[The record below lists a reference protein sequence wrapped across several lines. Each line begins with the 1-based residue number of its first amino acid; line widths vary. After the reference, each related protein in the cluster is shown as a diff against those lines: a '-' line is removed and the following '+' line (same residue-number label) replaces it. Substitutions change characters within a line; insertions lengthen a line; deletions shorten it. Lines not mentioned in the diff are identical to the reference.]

1 MSEEATLEPTEIAET
16 EVVTTDVQESQV
28 AEGQEPA
35 KATESQIN
43 ASEQTIL
50 ANILRREK
58 ETLDGGDPFVFESDE
73 EHEIYEKYTDGKLK
87 PGKAEAKEEKEDDSK
102 EESEKEPE
110 AKAETPQEINDL
122 LKLTGAKDQKDLVK
136 KVKDLANVVS
146 TSKKEYEST
155 KQKASEY
162 ETKVKNETALW
173 SDFNAGKPD
182 ALKYALDNYGVV
194 PKGKAESSVKTVD
207 SSEYLIDKA
216 GFLDD
221 ETAGQVNG
229 LFKKMQSQLEET
241 QTALQNNQTQLKK
254 LQGER
259 ETEQSQ
265 NIKERADRGV
275 LNDVY
280 EMAQEFKE
288 LKDLPELKK
297 HVKDYLEGNNSD
309 ELFTGTI
316 GKLGQVMEES
326 RKSGEKISLK
336 TAFKLLK
343 AENSDLLISEAE
355 QNGRKKAFTEHQPSN
370 NLSTIQKGGESSMFR
385 NYTDDQI
392 AKMED
397 DPSTIPNELY
407 DDNFDPLPKEKMS
420 KKLWK
425 MFGYR

>member
-16 EVVTTDVQESQV
+16 EVVTTEVQESQV
-28 AEGQEPA
+28 AEGQEPV

-58 ETLDGGDPFVFESDE
+58 DTLDGGDPFEFESDE
-73 EHEIYEKYTDGKLK
+73 ELAIYEKYTDGKLK
-87 PGKAEAKEEKEDDSK
+87 PGKAEAKEEKEEESK
-102 EESEKEPE
+102 EESKKESE
-110 AKAETPQEINDL
+110 EQAETPKEINDL

-155 KQKASEY
+155 KQKASDY

-173 SDFNAGKPD
+173 ADFKAGNPV

-194 PKGKAESSVKTVD
+194 PKGKTESSVKTDD
-207 SSEYLIDKA
+207 SGEYLIDKS

-229 LFKKMQSQLEET
+229 LFKKMQSQLKET
-241 QTALQNNQTQLKK
+241 QTALQDNQTQLKK
-254 LQGER
+254 LQSER
-259 ETEQSQ
+259 EVEQTESV
-265 NIKERADRGV
+265 KERANTGV

-280 EMAQEFKE
+280 EMAQEFKQ
-288 LKDLPELKK
+288 LKDLPDLKK
-297 HVKDYLEGNNSD
+297 HVKDYLENRNND
-309 ELFTGTI
+309 ELFTSTI
-316 GKLGQVMEES
+316 GKLGQVMDES
-326 RKSGEKISLK
+326 RDSGYPISLK
-336 TAFKLLK
+336 MAFKILK
-343 AENSDLLISEAE
+343 AENSALLISEAE

-370 NLSTIQKGGESSMFR
+370 NLSSLQKGGESSMFR

-407 DDNFDPLPKEKMS
+407 DDDFNPLPKEKMS